1 MTTTLLQ
8 EESAV
13 RSVLDRIYAAWADN
27 DANAFVAPYAPE
39 ATATLP
45 GASLRNREAIRAT
58 MAALFAQ
65 ELKGSRAAHSVESVR
80 FLGADVA
87 IVRSKGAIIL
97 AGQCDPAP
105 ASWALETWV
114 LSRTTGSWRVE
125 AFHNCPAGPRETEA

>member
-27 DANAFVAPYAPE
+27 DANAFVAPY
-39 ATATLP
+39 
-45 GASLRNREAIRAT
+45 
-58 MAALFAQ
+58 
-65 ELKGSRAAHSVESVR
+65 
-80 FLGADVA
+80 
-87 IVRSKGAIIL
+87 
-97 AGQCDPAP
+97 PAP
-105 ASWALETWV
+105 ASRALETWV